1 MKTIVQVFQKILK
14 SKRKPYM
21 LRVEKNFHIIILKH
35 NLLKIKENLLLQRD
49 LLEISFGVTNI
60 WLLMLEM
67 F

>member
-21 LRVEKNFHIIILKH
+21 LRVEKKFHIIILKH

-60 WLLMLEM
+60 
-67 F
+67 